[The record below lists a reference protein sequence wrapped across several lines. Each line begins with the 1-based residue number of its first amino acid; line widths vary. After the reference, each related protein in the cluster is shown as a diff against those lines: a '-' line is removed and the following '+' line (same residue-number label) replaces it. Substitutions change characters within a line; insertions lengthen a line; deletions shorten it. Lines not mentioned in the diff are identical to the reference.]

1 MTEKYF
7 SEEILVAKVQS
18 GEFTLVD
25 YINHHSPEWKEQF
38 IAYCRKRSIGLDEEA
53 AKAFLDSKEEEMEEA
68 MAEGNL

>member
-38 IAYCRKRSIGLDEEA
+38 IAYCRKRSIGLDEES
-53 AKAFLDSKEEEMEEA
+53 AKKRH
-68 MAEGNL
+68 

>member
-38 IAYCRKRSIGLDEEA
+38 IAYCRKRSIGLDEES